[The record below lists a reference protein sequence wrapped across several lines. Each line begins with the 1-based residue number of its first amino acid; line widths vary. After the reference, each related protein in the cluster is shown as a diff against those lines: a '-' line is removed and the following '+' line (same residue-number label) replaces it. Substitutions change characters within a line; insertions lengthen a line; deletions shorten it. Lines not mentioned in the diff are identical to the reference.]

1 MQKFKL
7 RNLFNRNTSQRERR
21 QKPRPGNQQGSAILV
36 VDDSRTIQFTL
47 KKILEQD
54 GYTVLIAGDGTEA
67 IDMAKSH
74 DPDLILMDVIMPGIN
89 GFRATRLLNNDEQT
103 ADIPIIMMS
112 ADEQAMQEFWIN
124 KIGAKDFLN
133 KPFVRGEL
141 FQKVEKFV
149 RVKMVA

>member
-21 QKPRPGNQQGSAILV
+21 LKPRPGNRQGATILV

-54 GYTVLIAGDGTEA
+54 GYTILIAGDGMQA

-89 GFRATRLLNNDEQT
+89 GFRATRMLNNDEQT

-149 RVKMVA
+149 RIKMVA

>member
-1 MQKFKL
+1 MQKFKFSS
-7 RNLFNRNTSQRERR
+7 LFSRKSTQRERR
-21 QKPRPGNQQGSAILV
+21 ARPRRDIPQGASILI

-47 KKILEQD
+47 KKMLEQG
-54 GYTVLIAGDGTEA
+54 GYTILLADDGTQA
-67 IDMAKSH
+67 IDMAKQH

-103 ADIPIIMMS
+103 AGIPIIMMS
-112 ADEQAMQEFWIN
+112 SDEQAMQEFWVN

-133 KPFVRGEL
+133 KPFVRAQL
-141 FQKVEKFV
+141 FQKIEKFL

>member
-1 MQKFKL
+1 
-7 RNLFNRNTSQRERR
+7 
-21 QKPRPGNQQGSAILV
+21 

-47 KKILEQD
+47 KKMLEQD
-54 GYTVLIAGDGTEA
+54 GYNILVAGDGVQA
-67 IDMAKSH
+67 IDMAKAH

-89 GFRATRLLNNDEQT
+89 GFRATRMLNNDEQT

-133 KPFVRGEL
+133 KPFDRAQL
-141 FQKVEKFV
+141 FHKVEKFL
-149 RVKMVA
+149 RIKMVA